1 MIGVRYPQG
10 CILQFTKAPV
20 AGEVKTRLMPV
31 LGAEGALRLHCRLTR
46 QTLEMARSSKVSPL
60 QLWVP
65 DNPDHPF
72 FGEITRGLD
81 VPIRVQ
87 QGADLGERMT
97 NALAA
102 ALTEYRYAL
111 LIGSDCPVFSSQYLE
126 SAMACLASGV
136 DACLGPAS
144 DGGYVLIGASRPL
157 GDALL
162 GVEWGQPSV
171 LKQTMRNFAS
181 KGLSFELLPELWDV
195 DTPADYQRLLAL
207 VF

>member
-1 MIGVRYPQG
+1 MRYPEG

-20 AGEVKTRLMPV
+20 AGEVKTRLIPV
-31 LGAEGALRLHCRLTR
+31 LGADGALRLHCQLTR
-46 QTLEMARSSKVSPL
+46 QTLEMACGSKVSPI

-72 FGEITRGLD
+72 FDEITRSRD

-87 QGADLGERMT
+87 QGADLGERMA

-102 ALTEYRYAL
+102 ALSEYRYAL
-111 LIGSDCPVFSSQYLE
+111 LIGSDCPVFSGQYLD
-126 SAMACLASGV
+126 SAMACLANGV

-162 GVEWGQPSV
+162 GVEWGQSSV
-171 LKQTMRNFAS
+171 LRQTMKNFAS
-181 KGLSFELLPELWDV
+181 KDLSFELLPELWDV

-207 VF
+207 AL